1 MYFSC
6 KSLFRENM
14 YDCMYKLSLR
24 RQGKIILTA
33 IIFQLLHL
41 LAEWRQ
47 FWFLILKKKNLAN
60 QMKHRFIC
68 FVRVRIHIPCVLFHC
83 VGCIFLFDYCFLG
96 NLLQKK
102 RRIIYLWIFYYFCNI
117 QCIRCKIEIF
127 ILCNWN
133 WYGIFSISN
142 NLSLLN
148 LLYVRNKKM
157 TAEFNG
163 IFYIWR

>member
-1 MYFSC
+1 MQVTFQRKYVWLYVQAIPQETGQNNSNCNYFSTAS
-6 KSLFRENM
+6 SLSWM
-14 YDCMYKLSLR
+14 MV
-24 RQGKIILTA
+24 ILV
-33 IIFQLLHL
+33 FN
-41 LAEWRQ
+41 
-47 FWFLILKKKNLAN
+47 LKKKNLAY

-68 FVRVRIHIPCVLFHC
+68 FMSVRIHIPCVLFHC

>member
-1 MYFSC
+1 
-6 KSLFRENM
+6 
-14 YDCMYKLSLR
+14 
-24 RQGKIILTA
+24 
-33 IIFQLLHL
+33 
-41 LAEWRQ
+41 
-47 FWFLILKKKNLAN
+47 
-60 QMKHRFIC
+60 MKHRFIC
-68 FVRVRIHIPCVLFHC
+68 FMSVRIHIPCVLFHC
-83 VGCIFLFDYCFLG
+83 VGCIFLFDYCFPG

-133 WYGIFSISN
+133 WHGIFSISN

-163 IFYIWR
+163 IFHIWRQICTKFWWKFVLMLLNVLWYLNCFLVWLMFNACNDNKQHWLLFSKVFLLK